1 MSKVAE
7 IAELLE
13 SHIKDAGS
21 VEEGSNR
28 FARQIGKFVDEG
40 SLTIYDLPINELF
53 SRICNRDGHITFE
66 SSAQDVAE
74 ATGTGGFLYITSK
87 LIHKTLI
94 AEYEKGLPDLL
105 DMTTQ
110 VKSARKEEDIVGFG
124 ALDKVR
130 RVEEFAPYEE
140 GEISEKR
147 VTIKNHKYGLIMS
160 LSKEMVLMDQTGQI
174 VAKASNFGD
183 NLRNWLHRFI
193 IEKMCDKDCDAT
205 GEDSGNSLVYGGT
218 AYSIYANTHS
228 TIDAQTNDNLLSGAD
243 SAFGTTAIGSA
254 IALLRKMVDSK
265 GEYINILPTHLIIPP
280 ELEMQAVMLLNSA
293 QMYDTTNNAVNP
305 YKGQFKLVVSPY
317 ITSPEWFIGAP
328 KKQVRVQWVQKPTTE
343 SQGKDSGAAF
353 ERDVVARFKVS
364 VYVGVGSTD
373 YRYIVRSAGQ

>member
-1 MSKVAE
+1 
-7 IAELLE
+7 
-13 SHIKDAGS
+13 
-21 VEEGSNR
+21 
-28 FARQIGKFVDEG
+28 
-40 SLTIYDLPINELF
+40 
-53 SRICNRDGHITFE
+53 
-66 SSAQDVAE
+66 
-74 ATGTGGFLYITSK
+74 
-87 LIHKTLI
+87 
-94 AEYEKGLPDLL
+94 
-105 DMTTQ
+105 
-110 VKSARKEEDIVGFG
+110 
-124 ALDKVR
+124 
-130 RVEEFAPYEE
+130 
-140 GEISEKR
+140 
-147 VTIKNHKYGLIMS
+147 
-160 LSKEMVLMDQTGQI
+160 
-174 VAKASNFGD
+174 
-183 NLRNWLHRFI
+183 
-193 IEKMCDKDCDAT
+193 
-205 GEDSGNSLVYGGT
+205 
-218 AYSIYANTHS
+218 HS